1 MLHHYTEPTSRKQ
14 FKITND
20 VELNYTARVAEPVKG
35 EANLQ
40 EEVDSTT
47 RRGVAV
53 DGVEDGQGVVATV
66 QTLTATIDPH
76 QQQTATIYDKLMVLQ
91 GSWFAGYWFP

>member
-1 MLHHYTEPTSRKQ
+1 MKSVARKG
-14 FKITND
+14 
-20 VELNYTARVAEPVKG
+20 TARDAEPVKG

-53 DGVEDGQGVVATV
+53 DGVEDGQRGSSYGPDIDSNNRSTS
-66 QTLTATIDPH
+66 TANSN
-76 QQQTATIYDKLMVLQ
+76 QL
-91 GSWFAGYWFP
+91 

>member
-53 DGVEDGQGVVATV
+53 DGIEDGQRGSSYGPDIDSNNRSTS
-66 QTLTATIDPH
+66 TANSN
-76 QQQTATIYDKLMVLQ
+76 QL
-91 GSWFAGYWFP
+91 